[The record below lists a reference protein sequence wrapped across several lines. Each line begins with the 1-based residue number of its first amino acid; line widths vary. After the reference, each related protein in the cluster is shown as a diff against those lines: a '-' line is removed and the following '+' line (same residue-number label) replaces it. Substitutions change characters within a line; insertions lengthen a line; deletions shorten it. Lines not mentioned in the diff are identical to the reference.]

1 MDNFANTQEDTKEKQ
16 CVEKQ
21 QTKEESLLWVRITL
35 NGVAMYP
42 EEEEKE
48 EKKEKEG
55 KKNESLIVGSYAQ
68 FEPNAI
74 VDGRNRVIKFSL
86 QNDNSVA
93 ATLPHFWESSGMN
106 KKIGRKKK
114 TNKKK

>member
-1 MDNFANTQEDTKEKQ
+1 MASRCIQ
-16 CVEKQ
+16 
-21 QTKEESLLWVRITL
+21 
-35 NGVAMYP
+35 
-42 EEEEKE
+42 
-48 EKKEKEG
+48 KK
-55 KKNESLIVGSYAQ
+55 KKRKRKKRERKKESLIVGSYAQ